1 MDNHGWQL
9 RQFTI
14 SHMTKIEVAMLW
26 LYVKSWHPHN
36 ARILDAKKL
45 WVFSSAD
52 FEQAILRVTHKMK
65 TTEKTEYVDL
75 LKAIILGRFNNEMD
89 FFNWSK
95 DIHEIVGYY
104 PFTP

>member
-1 MDNHGWQL
+1 
-9 RQFTI
+9 
-14 SHMTKIEVAMLW
+14 MLW

-36 ARILDAKKL
+36 GKILDAKKL
-45 WVFSSAD
+45 WAFSSDD

-75 LKAIILGRFNNEMD
+75 LKAIILGRFNNEID
-89 FFNWSK
+89 FFIWSK

-104 PFTP
+104 PFTPWANITQHI